1 MSLDATHHAAIS
13 VPRTKARVLADV
25 LPGGLARDVLLVA
38 ATVLLLIGAG
48 QVTIPLPWTPV
59 PLSLGTF
66 AVIAS
71 GAALG
76 SLRGFASV
84 AIYFVAGIAGAPIF
98 AQHTSGWHFASF
110 GYLIGM
116 LVAAPLV
123 GLLAERGWSRTVPTM
138 AVSALIGSLVV
149 YAFGVPWLMHFLGVD
164 FAKGLSLGVTPFLV
178 GDGLKI
184 AAIALLLPAGWKLLD
199 RR

>member
-1 MSLDATHHAAIS
+1 MSLDATHNAAIS
-13 VPRTKARVLADV
+13 LPRTKVRVLADA
-25 LPGGLARDVLLVA
+25 LPGGLARDVVLVA

-66 AVIAS
+66 AVNAS

-76 SLRGFASV
+76 SVRGFASV
-84 AIYFVAGIAGAPIF
+84 AIYFVIGLAGAPVF

-116 LVAAPLV
+116 LVASPVV
-123 GLLAERGWSRTVPTM
+123 GYLAERGWSSTIPTM
-138 AVSALIGSLVV
+138 AFSAAIGSLVV
-149 YAFGVPWLMHFLGVD
+149 YAFGLPWLMHFVGVD
-164 FAKGLSLGVTPFLV
+164 FSKGMSLGVTPFLI

>member
-149 YAFGVPWLMHFLGVD
+149 YAFGVPWLMHFLDVD

>member
-1 MSLDATHHAAIS
+1 MSLDATHNAAIS
-13 VPRTKARVLADV
+13 LPRTKVRVLADA
-25 LPGGLARDVLLVA
+25 LPGGLARDVVLVA

-76 SLRGFASV
+76 SWRGFASV
-84 AIYFVAGIAGAPIF
+84 AIYFAVGIAGAPVF

-116 LVAAPLV
+116 LVASPLV
-123 GLLAERGWSRTVPTM
+123 GYLAERGWSRSIPTM
-138 AVSALIGSLVV
+138 AVSAAIGSLVV
-149 YAFGVPWLMHFLGVD
+149 YAFGLPWLMHFVGVD
-164 FAKGLSLGVTPFLV
+164 FGTGLSLGVTPFLI